1 MIFTRDIYPIP
12 GPYERDPF
20 EIALVRAF
28 ATIQLAG
35 VIALIVL
42 LVGCAAS
49 STSRE
54 IKEAPQ
60 HAAAIMG
67 DTTEAA
73 QDAENIE
80 TIAARAGEKE
90 AKQDLL
96 RELWW
101 TFKYAT
107 WGQGSAENWP
117 WFW

>member
-28 ATIQLAG
+28 ATIQMAS

-42 LVGCAAS
+42 LIGCAAS

-60 HAAAIMG
+60 HAAAVMG

-80 TIAARAGEKE
+80 IIAAQAREKT
-90 AKQDLL
+90 AQQNLVLD
-96 RELWW
+96 LWW
-101 TFKYAT
+101 TLKYVA
-107 WGQGSAENWP
+107 WGQGSKEEWP